1 MLFGEEGLERLSGAR
16 VAVVGLGGVGAMA
29 AEMLVRAGVGHI
41 VLIDSDT
48 VAESNLNRQLPALR
62 STIGLS
68 KCSVMRRR
76 LLDINPG
83 LDVL

>member
-62 STIGLS
+62 
-68 KCSVMRRR
+68 MRTW
-76 LLDINPG
+76 
-83 LDVL
+83 